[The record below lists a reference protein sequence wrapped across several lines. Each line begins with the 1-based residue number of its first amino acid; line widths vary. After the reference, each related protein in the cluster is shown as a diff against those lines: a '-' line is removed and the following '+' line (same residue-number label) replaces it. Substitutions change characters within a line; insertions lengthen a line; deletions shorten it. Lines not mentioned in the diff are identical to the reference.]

1 VSGKLTGMVFDRYP
15 EGGGEML
22 LALKL
27 ADNAHDDGTH
37 IFPSVDTMAEK
48 TRQSRRAVQYQL
60 KRMRESGWLILTRAA
75 RGGRETAGR
84 PAEYRINPE
93 WIKGADFASL
103 KKLSTDPLVQLEKGA
118 EIAPINSGK
127 GANGDMKG
135 CKTEQERVQ
144 NGAEKG
150 AKLLHPNHQLTPN
163 EPPINLHLPAESE
176 NEGEGEEEK
185 SDIENPTQTE
195 PATPF
200 DRFWE
205 VWPSESG
212 RKTGARAK
220 CEKLWADAGL
230 DAHAAVI
237 VIHVQAMN
245 LTPKWKK
252 GWEPE
257 PSRYL
262 SEQWWKEGAPAP
274 ISAAIPADGTPW
286 FESTPEVI
294 EARGAELSVRP
305 RKPDEAIASYR
316 VLVVNASKEKSAVDF
331 VLRDAKKF
339 NDQRLY
345 EFAVAT
351 FGDALM
357 PTDFYA

>member
-1 VSGKLTGMVFDRYP
+1 MSGKLTGMVFDRYP

-37 IFPSVDTMAEK
+37 IFPSVETMASK
-48 TRQSRRAVQYQL
+48 TRQSERAVQYQL
-60 KRMRESGWLILTRAA
+60 KRMRESGWLILVRKA
-75 RGGRETAGR
+75 RGGRGTAGY

-103 KKLSTDPLVQLEKGA
+103 KNLSTDPLVQLEKGA
-118 EIAPINSGK
+118 EIAPINSEK
-127 GANGDMKG
+127 GANGDKKG

-144 NGAEKG
+144 NGTEKG
-150 AKLLHPNHQLTPN
+150 AKLLHPNHQITPI
-163 EPPINLHLPAESE
+163 EPSINLHLPAETK
-176 NEGEGEEEK
+176 NEDEGEEEK
-185 SDIENPTQTE
+185 SDIETQNQTE
-195 PATPF
+195 PVTPF
-200 DRFWE
+200 ERFWE

-212 RKTGARAK
+212 RKAGARPK
-220 CEKLWADAGL
+220 CEKLWAEADL
-230 DAHAAVI
+230 DAHVELI
-237 VIHVQAMN
+237 VIHVQAMK

-262 SEQWWKEGAPAP
+262 TEQWWKDGAPAP
-274 ISAAIPADGTPW
+274 VSVAMPADGTPW
-286 FESTPEVI
+286 YESTPDVI
-294 EARGAELSVRP
+294 DAKGAELGVRA
-305 RKPDEAIASYR
+305 RKPDEAIAAYR

-331 VLRDAKKF
+331 VLCDARKF
-339 NDQRLY
+339 NDQRLF

-357 PTDFYA
+357 PAEFYA

>member
-1 VSGKLTGMVFDRYP
+1 MSGKLTGMVFDRYP

-37 IFPSVDTMAEK
+37 IFPSVETMASK
-48 TRQSRRAVQYQL
+48 TRQSERAVQYQL
-60 KRMRESGWLILTRAA
+60 KRMREAGWLILVRKA
-75 RGGRETAGR
+75 RGGRGTAGY

-103 KKLSTDPLVQLEKGA
+103 KNLSTDPLVQLEKGA
-118 EIAPINSGK
+118 DFAPNNSGK
-127 GANGDMKG
+127 GANGDKKG

-144 NGAEKG
+144 NGTEKG
-150 AKLLHPNHQLTPN
+150 AKLLHPNHQLTPI
-163 EPPINLHLPAESE
+163 EPSVNLHLPAEAK

-185 SDIENPTQTE
+185 ADIETPNQTE

-200 DRFWE
+200 NRFWE

-212 RKTGARAK
+212 RKAGARSK
-220 CEKLWADAGL
+220 CEKLWADSAL
-230 DAHAAVI
+230 DGHIELI
-237 VIHVQAMN
+237 VIHVQAMK
-245 LTPKWKK
+245 LTSKWKK

-262 SEQWWKEGAPAP
+262 AEQWWKDGAPAP
-274 ISAAIPADGTPW
+274 VSAAVPADGMPW
-286 FESTPEVI
+286 YESTPEVI
-294 EARGAELSVRP
+294 DAKGAALGVRP
-305 RKPDEAIASYR
+305 RKPDEAIAAYR
-316 VLVVNASKEKSAVDF
+316 VLVVNASKEKAAVDF
-331 VLRDAKKF
+331 VLRDATKF
-339 NDQRLY
+339 NDQRLF

-357 PTDFYA
+357 PAEFYA